1 MLDLTVIILTLNE
14 EIHIKRCLDRI
25 IPIAK
30 KVYIVDSPSIDKTAQ
45 IAADCGAE
53 VVVNKWPGSHAK
65 QLNWALDNLT
75 IDTEWILRLD
85 ADEYLTDELI
95 AELNEKL
102 PKLDDNISAV
112 ILPLKRMFMGRHI
125 KHGTSDVSM
134 IRIFRKDKVKCED
147 RLMDE
152 HMTLLSGET
161 ITFKGAFVDDNI
173 NSISFFTEKH
183 NGYATKEAIVALSE
197 ELGLNKDNNDLS
209 EATKTKRAQKN
220 KYYSMP
226 LFFRAFIYFCLR
238 YFIRGGF
245 LDGKEGFLWHFL
257 QGWWYRTLVDAK
269 IFEIKKCCGNDK
281 VKIKE
286 YIKKNYNINITK

>member
-25 IPIAK
+25 MPIAK
-30 KVYIVDSPSIDKTAQ
+30 KVYIVDSPSTDNTAK
-45 IAADCGAE
+45 IATECGAE

-65 QLNWALDNLT
+65 QLNWALDNLV
-75 IDTEWILRLD
+75 IQTEWVLRLD

-95 AELNEKL
+95 SELNENL
-102 PKLDDNISAV
+102 PKLEDKISAV
-112 ILPLKRMFMGRHI
+112 VLPLKRMFMGRHI
-125 KHGTSDVSM
+125 KHGTADVSM
-134 IRIFRKDKVKCED
+134 IRIFRKGKVRCEE

-152 HMTLLSGET
+152 HMSILEGET
-161 ITFKGAFVDDNI
+161 TTFKGAFVDDNI
-173 NSISFFTEKH
+173 NSIGFFTEKH
-183 NGYATKEAIVALSE
+183 NGYATKEAIVAICDEFGLKTSKGELSE
-197 ELGLNKDNNDLS
+197 T
-209 EATKTKRAQKN
+209 TKAKRAQKD

-226 LFFRAFIYFCLR
+226 LFFRAFMYFCLR

-269 IFEIKKCCGNDK
+269 IFEIKSKCGDDK
-281 VKIKE
+281 NKIKE
-286 YIKKNYNINITK
+286 YIKANYNIEL

>member
-30 KVYIVDSPSIDKTAQ
+30 KVYIVDSPSTDKTQ
-45 IAADCGAE
+45 EIATECGAE
-53 VVVNKWPGSHAK
+53 IVVNKWPGNHAK
-65 QLNWALDNLT
+65 QLNWALDNLK

-95 AELNEKL
+95 AELYEKL
-102 PKLDDNISAV
+102 PNLEDNISAIV
-112 ILPLKRMFMGRHI
+112 LPLKRMFMGRHI
-125 KHGTSDVSM
+125 KRGTADVSM
-134 IRIFRKDKVKCED
+134 IRIFKKGKVRCEE

-152 HMTLLSGET
+152 HMNILEGVAT
-161 ITFKGAFVDDNI
+161 TFDGAFVDDNI
-173 NSISFFTEKH
+173 NSIGFFTEKH
-183 NGYATKEAIVALSE
+183 NGYATKEAIVAICD
-197 ELGLNKDNNDLS
+197 ELGLKNNKGELS
-209 EATKTKRAQKN
+209 ETTKAKRAQKD

-226 LFFRAFIYFCLR
+226 LFFRAFIYFCIR
-238 YFIRGGF
+238 YFLSGGF

-269 IFEIKKCCGNDK
+269 IFEIKSKCGNDK
-281 VKIKE
+281 DKIKE
-286 YIKKNYNINITK
+286 HIKLNYNIEL

>member
-30 KVYIVDSPSIDKTAQ
+30 KVYIVDSPSTDNTAE
-45 IAADCGAE
+45 IATKCGAE

-65 QLNWALDNLT
+65 QLNWALDN
-75 IDTEWILRLD
+75 INIETEWILRLD

-112 ILPLKRMFMGRHI
+112 ILPLKRMFMRRHI

-134 IRIFRKDKVKCED
+134 IRIFRKGKVRCEN

-197 ELGLNKDNNDLS
+197 EIGLKNGNGELSKTTKAKRVQKD
-209 EATKTKRAQKN
+209 R
-220 KYYSMP
+220 YYSMP
-226 LFFRAFIYFCLR
+226 LFFRAFIYFCIR

-281 VKIKE
+281 VKIKD
-286 YIKKNYNINITK
+286 YIKTNYNIEL

>member
-25 IPIAK
+25 MPIAK
-30 KVYIVDSPSIDKTAQ
+30 KVYIVDSPSSDNTAQ
-45 IAADCGAE
+45 IAKEYGAD
-53 VVVNKWPGSHAK
+53 VVVNKWPGNHAK
-65 QLNWALDNLT
+65 QLNWALDN
-75 IDTEWILRLD
+75 INIKTEWILRLD

-95 AELNEKL
+95 EELNQKL
-102 PKLDDNISAV
+102 PHLEENISAIV
-112 ILPLKRMFMGRHI
+112 LPLKRIFMGRHI

-134 IRIFRKDKVKCED
+134 IRIFRKGKVRCEE

-161 ITFKGAFVDDNI
+161 TTFNNAFVDDNI
-173 NSISFFTEKH
+173 NSISFFTNKH
-183 NGYATKEAIVALSE
+183 NGYATKEAIVTLSNE
-197 ELGLNKDNNDLS
+197 YGYSNSDNCLS
-209 EATKTKRAQKN
+209 DTTKAKRAQKDR
-220 KYYSMP
+220 YYSMP
-226 LFFRAFIYFCLR
+226 LFLRAFIYFCLR

-269 IFEIKKCCGNDK
+269 IFEIKKRCGNDK
-281 VKIKE
+281 DKIKK
-286 YIKKNYNINITK
+286 YIKDNYNIEL

>member
-25 IPIAK
+25 MPISK
-30 KVYIVDSPSIDKTAQ
+30 KVYIVDSPSTDNTAQ
-45 IAADCGAE
+45 IAKECGAE
-53 VVVNKWPGSHAK
+53 VVVNKWLGNHAK
-65 QLNWALDNLT
+65 QLNWALDNLD

-95 AELNEKL
+95 EELNQKL
-102 PKLDDNISAV
+102 PHLEENISAIV
-112 ILPLKRMFMGRHI
+112 LRLKRMFMGRHI
-125 KHGTSDVSM
+125 KYGTSDVSM
-134 IRIFRKDKVKCED
+134 IRIFRKGKVRCEE

-161 ITFKGAFVDDNI
+161 TTFNNAFVDDNI
-173 NSISFFTEKH
+173 NSISFFTDKH
-183 NGYATKEAIVALSE
+183 NGYATKEAIVALSNE
-197 ELGLNKDNNDLS
+197 YGYTNSDDCLS
-209 EATKTKRAQKN
+209 DTTKAKRAQKDR
-220 KYYSMP
+220 YYSMP
-226 LFFRAFIYFCLR
+226 LFLRAFIYFCLR

-269 IFEIKKCCGNDK
+269 IFEIKKRCGNDRD
-281 VKIKE
+281 KIKE
-286 YIKKNYNINITK
+286 YIKDNYNIEL

>member
-25 IPIAK
+25 MPIAK
-30 KVYIVDSPSIDKTAQ
+30 KVYIVDSPSSDNTAQ
-45 IAADCGAE
+45 IAKEYGAD
-53 VVVNKWPGSHAK
+53 VVVNKWPGNHAK
-65 QLNWALDNLT
+65 QLNWALDN
-75 IDTEWILRLD
+75 INIKTEWILRLD

-95 AELNEKL
+95 EELNQKL
-102 PKLDDNISAV
+102 PHLEENISAIV
-112 ILPLKRMFMGRHI
+112 LPLKRIFMGRHI

-134 IRIFRKDKVKCED
+134 IRIFRKGKVRCEE

-161 ITFKGAFVDDNI
+161 TTFNNAFVDDNI
-173 NSISFFTEKH
+173 NSISFFTDKH
-183 NGYATKEAIVALSE
+183 NGYATKEAIVALSNE
-197 ELGLNKDNNDLS
+197 YGYSNSDNCLS
-209 EATKTKRAQKN
+209 DTTKAKRAQKDR
-220 KYYSMP
+220 YYSMP
-226 LFFRAFIYFCLR
+226 LFLRAFIYFCLR

-269 IFEIKKCCGNDK
+269 IFEIKKRCCNDK
-281 VKIKE
+281 DKIKE
-286 YIKKNYNINITK
+286 YIKDNYNIEL

>member
-25 IPIAK
+25 MPIAK
-30 KVYIVDSPSIDKTAQ
+30 KVYIVDSPSSDNTAQ
-45 IAADCGAE
+45 IAKEYGAD
-53 VVVNKWPGSHAK
+53 VVVNKWPGNHAK
-65 QLNWALDNLT
+65 QLNWALDN
-75 IDTEWILRLD
+75 INIKTEWILRLD

-95 AELNEKL
+95 EELNQKL
-102 PKLDDNISAV
+102 PHLEENISAIV
-112 ILPLKRMFMGRHI
+112 LPLKRIFMGRHI

-134 IRIFRKDKVKCED
+134 IRIFRKGKVRCEE

-161 ITFKGAFVDDNI
+161 TTFNNAFVDDNI
-173 NSISFFTEKH
+173 NSISFFTDKH
-183 NGYATKEAIVALSE
+183 NGYATKEAIVALSNE
-197 ELGLNKDNNDLS
+197 YGYSNSDNCLS
-209 EATKTKRAQKN
+209 DTTKAKRAQKDR
-220 KYYSMP
+220 YYSMP
-226 LFFRAFIYFCLR
+226 LFLRAFIYFCLR

-269 IFEIKKCCGNDK
+269 IFEIKKRCGNDK
-281 VKIKE
+281 DKIKE
-286 YIKKNYNINITK
+286 YIKDNYNIEL